1 MIAKGRTRR
10 LEIWN
15 FIGDL
20 KEKGILKANYL
31 VDQYKGEKD
40 LSKSFIEQV
49 HYIRIPV
56 KNVEQSAQWYRDILG
71 LQLLNV
77 TEELAALKINE
88 GPFLLIL
95 IPTEDETFA
104 HFTVNQEEEFSIGFT
119 SSKLAGFHQH
129 LTDHEVKVDEIKEDE
144 GHAFFH
150 FYDPDGNKLQAH
162 W

>member
-1 MIAKGRTRR
+1 M
-10 LEIWN
+10 
-15 FIGDL
+15 
-20 KEKGILKANYL
+20 
-31 VDQYKGEKD
+31 
-40 LSKSFIEQV
+40 SKSFIEQV

-56 KNVEQSAQWYRDILG
+56 KDVERSAHWYRDVLG
-71 LQLLNV
+71 LQLVNM
-77 TEELAALKINE
+77 TEELAAIKVND

-104 HFTVNQEEEFSIGFT
+104 HFTVNQEQEFSIGFT
-119 SSKLAGFHQH
+119 SPELVEFHQH
-129 LTDHEVKVDEIKEDE
+129 LMDHRVKVDEIKEDH

>member
-1 MIAKGRTRR
+1 M
-10 LEIWN
+10 
-15 FIGDL
+15 
-20 KEKGILKANYL
+20 
-31 VDQYKGEKD
+31 
-40 LSKSFIEQV
+40 SKSFIEQV

-56 KNVEQSAQWYRDILG
+56 KNVEQSAQWYRDMLG

-77 TEELAALKINE
+77 TEELAAIKVNE
-88 GPFLLIL
+88 GPFLLVL

-104 HFTVNQEEEFSIGFT
+104 HFTVNQEQEFSIGFT
-119 SSKLAGFHQH
+119 SPKLAEFHQH
-129 LTDHEVKVDEIKEDE
+129 LKDHKVKVDEIKEDN